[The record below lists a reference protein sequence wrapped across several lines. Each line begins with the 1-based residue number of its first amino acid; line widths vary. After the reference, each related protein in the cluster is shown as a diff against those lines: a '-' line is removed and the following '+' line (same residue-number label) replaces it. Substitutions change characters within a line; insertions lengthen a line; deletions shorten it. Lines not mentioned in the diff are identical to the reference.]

1 MRTVIG
7 IDPGLASTGWGV
19 VRFDGSRFL
28 HVGHGVVTTDPGTP
42 LAQRL
47 LHIHH
52 EISRIISA
60 HRPTEAGVED
70 LVFARNATS
79 AIHVA
84 HARGVVLLAL
94 GQGGINVGTYSP
106 QQVKQA
112 VIGRGKAAKDQ
123 VQRLVAVVL
132 GLEEIPGPD
141 HAADAL
147 AVAVC
152 HANRS
157 DWNARQEAAEPR
169 ARGDVSRRDV
179 GHRYGTRRRGP
190 RHANVQ

>member
-19 VRFDGSRFL
+19 VEFDGTRFI
-28 HVGHGVVTTDPGTP
+28 HRGHGVVRTDPGTP
-42 LAQRL
+42 LPDRL
-47 LHIHH
+47 QKIH
-52 EISRIISA
+52 RALRKVLSA
-60 HRPTEAGVED
+60 YSPEEAGVEE
-70 LVFARNATS
+70 LFFAKNATS
-79 AIHVA
+79 AMQVA

-94 GQGGINVGTYSP
+94 GQRSIPVGFYSP

-123 VQRLVAVVL
+123 VQRLVSVVL
-132 GLEEIPGPD
+132 GLNEIPGPD

-147 AVAVC
+147 AIAIC

-157 DWNARQEAAEPR
+157 GSYVQQP
-169 ARGDVSRRDV
+169 
-179 GHRYGTRRRGP
+179 HR
-190 RHANVQ
+190 

>member
-19 VRFDGSRFL
+19 VRFDGSRFI
-28 HVGHGVVTTDPGTP
+28 HVEHGVVTTDPDTP
-42 LAQRL
+42 LPQRL
-47 LHIHH
+47 LHIHS
-52 EISRIISA
+52 ELSRIISA
-60 HRPTEAGVED
+60 HRPAEAGVED
-70 LVFARNATS
+70 LYFAKNATS

-94 GQGGINVGTYSP
+94 GQRGVKVGTYSP

-112 VIGRGKAAKDQ
+112 VIGRGKADKDQ

-147 AVAVC
+147 AVAIC
-152 HANRS
+152 HSNRS
-157 DWNARQEAAEPR
+157 DWNDRQPGSEARAVRRPGIR
-169 ARGDVSRRDV
+169 PGSRRA
-179 GHRYGTRRRGP
+179 H
-190 RHANVQ
+190 VQ